1 MRDIEFRAKRQDNK
15 KWVYGDLVHNTLT
28 MSICTPSPAQA
39 GARRFYKINPKTIG
53 QYIGL
58 NDNCEQKVF
67 EGDIM
72 QDPFDLDEVFVV
84 DFIDGEFVLI
94 NDVNVIVDIEQVHFL
109 SVVGNIHDNKE
120 FYKSEDN

>member
-28 MSICTPSPAQA
+28 MSICIPSPAQA
-39 GARRFYKINPKTIG
+39 GARRFYKINPKTVG

-58 NDNCEQKVF
+58 KDNNEQKVF

-72 QDPFDLDEVFVV
+72 QDSYDPDEIYIVSFM
-84 DFIDGEFVLI
+84 DGEFVLI
-94 NDVNVIVDIEQVHFL
+94 NDVNVIMDIEQVHFL
-109 SVVGNIHDNKE
+109 SVIGNIHDNKE
-120 FYKSEDN
+120 FFKSED

>member
-28 MSICTPSPAQA
+28 MSICIPSPAQA
-39 GARRFYKINPKTIG
+39 GARRFYKINPKTVG

-58 NDNCEQKVF
+58 KDNNEQKVF

-72 QDPFDLDEVFVV
+72 QDSYDPDEIYIVNFM
-84 DFIDGEFVLI
+84 DGEFVLI
-94 NDVNVIVDIEQVHFL
+94 NDVDVIMDIEQVHFL
-109 SVVGNIHDNKE
+109 SVIGNIHDNKE
-120 FYKSEDN
+120 IFKSED

>member
-15 KWVYGDLVHNTLT
+15 EWVYGDLVHNTLT
-28 MSICTPSPAQA
+28 ISICTPSPVQA

-72 QDPFDLDEVFVV
+72 IDPFDPEEVFIV
-84 DFIDGEFVLI
+84 DFIGGEFVLL

-109 SVVGNIHDNKE
+109 NVVGNIHDNKE